1 MILFDSARKFYLLGL
16 IALFGFSSDEANC
29 QTPNKDYKAYKA
41 ALKDAS
47 DRGFER
53 ISKGVDNYP
62 KHRDCFS
69 CHHQAVPLLAYRLRS
84 KLDHLE
90 RAIWGDQTER
100 VHQVVEFSKKS
111 LSKELAGLE
120 PQEELGGRGMTLG
133 YALWT
138 MAMSD
143 TDWGELGDQLVRKAV
158 TTQQVD
164 GRWRI
169 HSIRPPAASSELMAT
184 TLVLFGLNH
193 YLDGRETTITSK
205 VSRASAEQARYK
217 AMLWKA
223 SQPEPTDTEDL
234 CASLWFDY
242 LAQRVP
248 SAIDTVGF
256 PGLHGGLPGPSSES
270 KGTSGKDEAEQNQVL
285 TIEPKNQINHFL
297 DDAQIDMLTRYYRR
311 SDSSKLQHKLR
322 EMQNHDGGWS
332 SRPGRESDAY
342 STATVLLILA
352 QVDGEQKYLDF
363 YNKTWYRNGL
373 KYLLSTQKPDGSWHV
388 SSRANPVQEF
398 FDNGDPHET
407 DQFISMQATAWA
419 VAALSSAYHRHRWPL
434 NVAKPPPG
442 WAE

>member
-1 MILFDSARKFYLLGL
+1 MIKFVSARKFYLLGL
-16 IALFGFSSDEANC
+16 IALLSFASETANC
-29 QTPNKDYKAYKA
+29 QTPDQDLDEERSL
-41 ALKDAS
+41 LKLAIDL
-47 DRGFER
+47 GFER

-62 KHRDCFS
+62 RHRDCFS

-84 KLDHLE
+84 KLDHLD
-90 RAIWGDQTER
+90 RAVWGDQTER
-100 VHQVVEFSKKS
+100 VHQVVEFSQKS
-111 LSKELAGLE
+111 LSKEIAGLQPE
-120 PQEELGGRGMTLG
+120 EELGGRGMTLG

-138 MAMSD
+138 MAMSQS
-143 TDWGELGDQLVRKAV
+143 DWGELGDQLVRKAI

-193 YLDGRETTITSK
+193 YLDTREVSITSN
-205 VSRASAEQARYK
+205 VSRASVEQARYK

-248 SAIDTVGF
+248 IPNQTIGPTEQEKSFDLMH
-256 PGLHGGLPGPSSES
+256 GL
-270 KGTSGKDEAEQNQVL
+270 N
-285 TIEPKNQINHFL
+285 
-297 DDAQIDMLTRYYRR
+297 DAQIDTLSRYFRPH
-311 SDSSKLQHKLR
+311 SSKLSLTLR
-322 EMQNHDGGWS
+322 KMQNQDGGWGS
-332 SRPGRESDAY
+332 QPGRESDAY
-342 STATVLLILA
+342 STATALLILA
-352 QVDGEQKYLDF
+352 QVDTEQKYRGVTAWDR
-363 YNKTWYRNGL
+363 KGL
-373 KYLLSTQKPDGSWHV
+373 EYLLSTQKPDGSWHV

-419 VAALSSAYHRHRWPL
+419 VAALSGANHDYSRPL
-434 NVAKPPPG
+434 EVEASKK
-442 WAE
+442 

>member
-16 IALFGFSSDEANC
+16 LALLGFSSDEANC
-29 QTPNKDYKAYKA
+29 QTPNKDYKAYQA
-41 ALKDAS
+41 SLKVAS

-84 KLDHLE
+84 KLDHLD
-90 RAIWGDQTER
+90 RAVWGDQTER
-100 VHQVVEFSKKS
+100 VHQVVEFSQKS
-111 LSKELAGLE
+111 LSKEIAGLQPE
-120 PQEELGGRGMTLG
+120 EELGGRGMTLG

-138 MAMSD
+138 MAMSQS
-143 TDWGELGDQLVRKAV
+143 DWGELGDQLVRKAI

-193 YLDGRETTITSK
+193 YLDTREVPINSI
-205 VSRASAEQARYK
+205 VSRESVEQARYK

-242 LAQRVP
+242 LAQKVLIP
-248 SAIDTVGF
+248 NQTIGPTEQKKSFDLKH
-256 PGLHGGLPGPSSES
+256 GL
-270 KGTSGKDEAEQNQVL
+270 N
-285 TIEPKNQINHFL
+285 
-297 DDAQIDMLTRYYRR
+297 DAQIDMLSRYFRPH
-311 SDSSKLQHKLR
+311 SSKLSLTLR
-322 EMQNHDGGWS
+322 KMQNQDGGWGS
-332 SRPGRESDAY
+332 QPGRESDAY
-342 STATVLLILA
+342 STATALLILA
-352 QVDGEQKYLDF
+352 QVDTEQKYRGV
-363 YNKTWYRNGL
+363 TAWYRKGL
-373 KYLLSTQKPDGSWHV
+373 EYLLSTQKPDGSWHV

-419 VAALSSAYHRHRWPL
+419 VAALSGAYHDYSRPL
-434 NVAKPPPG
+434 NVEASKK
-442 WAE
+442 